1 MYTFKQN
8 LVSKDKYSIKCPYA
22 MKVEYIT
29 VHDTA
34 NRATAENEIK
44 YMISNDKEVSFH
56 LAVDETQVIQGLPF
70 DRNSWSCGDG
80 KHGKGNRNSISIEI
94 CRPIHNDKSL
104 YTKAEENAVYVVA
117 RLLYTHNLS
126 IEKLKKHQDW
136 SGKTCPNVLLREGR
150 WNTFKE
156 RVNIVLK
163 AIHNGK
169 CSGELSSG
177 TTTITTE
184 STNYVVGDKVKVLQ
198 SAQKYATGEAIKSFV
213 KGSTYEIIRI
223 EEDKLLLSKI
233 TSWVYAHDVEKV
245 SDSSTVATG
254 KGSPSHEVVSSTG
267 RESFLVEIICDELN
281 IRQKADFNSK
291 VVGTV
296 KRGEV
301 YTIIKEENGLGKLK
315 SGIGY
320 ISMNLTYIKRK

>member
-8 LVSKDKYSIKCPYA
+8 LVAKDKYSIKCPYD

-34 NRATAENEIK
+34 NHAPATNEIQ
-44 YMISNDKEVSFH
+44 YMITNNNEVSFH

-94 CRPIHNDKSL
+94 CRPTHEDKSL
-104 YTKAEENAVYVVA
+104 YMKAEQNAVYVVA
-117 RLLYTHNLS
+117 RLLYMNNLS
-126 IEKLKKHQDW
+126 IDKLKKHQDW
-136 SGKTCPNVLLREGR
+136 SGKNCPNVLLKEGR
-150 WNTFKE
+150 WNQFKE
-156 RVNIVLK
+156 RVNKVLK
-163 AIHNGK
+163 EIHNGN
-169 CSGELSSG
+169 CSSELGSG

-281 IRQKADFNSK
+281 IRQIADFNSK
-291 VVGTV
+291 VVGIV

-320 ISMNLTYIKRK
+320 ISMNEKYIKKK

>member
-8 LVSKDKYSIKCPYA
+8 LVSKDKYSIKCPYS

-56 LAVDETQVIQGLPF
+56 LAVDEAEVIQGLPF

-80 KHGKGNRNSISIEI
+80 AKGSGNRKSISVEI
-94 CRPIHNDKSL
+94 CRPTHVDKSL
-104 YTKAEENAVYVVA
+104 YLQAEENAVYVIA

-156 RVNIVLK
+156 RVNTVLK
-163 AIHNGK
+163 AIHNGE

-177 TTTITTE
+177 TTAITT
-184 STNYVVGDKVKVLQ
+184 SSKKYSVGDKVKVLTSVQ
-198 SAQKYATGEAIKSFV
+198 NYATGEIIKSFV

-223 EEDKLLLSKI
+223 KEDKLLLSKI
-233 TSWVYAHDVEKV
+233 TSWVYDHDVEKV
-245 SDSSTVATG
+245 SADKNTTTATD
-254 KGSPSHEVVSSTG
+254 
-267 RESFLVEIICDELN
+267 ESFLVKIICDELN
-281 IRQKADFNSK
+281 IRQIADFNSK
-291 VVGTV
+291 IVGTV

-301 YTIIKEENGLGKLK
+301 YTIINEENGLGKLK
-315 SGIGY
+315 SGVGY
-320 ISMNLTYIKRK
+320 ISMNEKYIKKK

>member
-1 MYTFKQN
+1 MYIFKQN
-8 LVSKDKYSIKCPYA
+8 LVSKDKYSIKCPYS

-56 LAVDETQVIQGLPF
+56 LAVDEAEVIQGLPF

-80 KHGKGNRNSISIEI
+80 AKGTGNRKSISVEI
-94 CRPIHNDKSL
+94 CRPIHEDKSL

-117 RLLYTHNLS
+117 RLLYTHNLL

-136 SGKTCPNVLLREGR
+136 SGKTCPNVLLKEGR

-156 RVNIVLK
+156 RVNTVLK
-163 AIHNGK
+163 AIHNGE

-177 TTTITTE
+177 ITTVITSSE
-184 STNYVVGDKVKVLQ
+184 KYSVGDKVKVLA
-198 SAQKYATGEAIKSFV
+198 SAQNYATGETIKSFV
-213 KGSTYEIIRI
+213 KGSTYEVVRI
-223 EEDKLLLSKI
+223 KEDKLLLSKI
-233 TSWVYAHDVEKV
+233 NSWVYSHDIEKV
-245 SDSSTVATG
+245 SADKNTTVATD
-254 KGSPSHEVVSSTG
+254 
-267 RESFLVEIICDELN
+267 ESFLVEIICDELN
-281 IRQKADFNSK
+281 IRQIADFNSK
-291 VVGTV
+291 IVGTV

-320 ISMNLTYIKRK
+320 ISMNLKYIKKK

>member
-8 LVSKDKYSIKCPYA
+8 LVSKDKYSIKCPYS

-56 LAVDETQVIQGLPF
+56 LAVDEAEVIQGLPF

-80 KHGKGNRNSISIEI
+80 AKGTGNRKSISVEI
-94 CRPIHNDKSL
+94 CRPIHEDKSL

-136 SGKTCPNVLLREGR
+136 SGKTCPNVLLKEGR

-156 RVNIVLK
+156 RVNTVLK
-163 AIHNGK
+163 AIHNGE
-169 CSGELSSG
+169 CSSQLSSG
-177 TTTITTE
+177 ITTITTE
-184 STNYVVGDKVKVLQ
+184 NEKYSVGDKVKVLQ
-198 SAQKYATGEAIKSFV
+198 SAQKYATGETIKSFV
-213 KGSTYEIIRI
+213 KGSTYEVVRI
-223 EEDKLLLSKI
+223 KEDKLLLSKI
-233 TSWVYAHDVEKV
+233 TSWVYANDVEKV
-245 SDSSTVATG
+245 SEDKYSTDN
-254 KGSPSHEVVSSTG
+254 
-267 RESFLVEIICDELN
+267 SFLVEIICDELN
-281 IRQKADFNSK
+281 IRKKADFNSK
-291 VVGTV
+291 VVGNV

-320 ISMNLTYIKRK
+320 ISMNPNYIKKK

>member
-8 LVSKDKYSIKCPYA
+8 LVSRDKYSIKCPYS

-34 NRATAENEIK
+34 NSASATNEIQ
-44 YMISNDKEVSFH
+44 YMISNNNEVSFH

-80 KHGKGNRNSISIEI
+80 AKGTGNRKSISVEI
-94 CRPIHNDKSL
+94 CRPIHEDKSL
-104 YTKAEENAVYVVA
+104 YKKAEANAVYVVA

-136 SGKTCPNVLLREGR
+136 SGKTCPNVLLKEGR

-156 RVNIVLK
+156 QVNTVLK
-163 AIHNGK
+163 AIHKGE
-169 CSGELSSG
+169 CSSELSSG
-177 TTTITTE
+177 ATAIE
-184 STNYVVGDKVKVLQ
+184 NYMVGDKVKVLA
-198 SAQKYATGEAIKSFV
+198 SAQNYATGETIKSFV
-213 KGSTYEIIRI
+213 KGSTYEVVRI
-223 EEDKLLLSKI
+223 KEDKLLLSKI
-233 TSWVYAHDVEKV
+233 TSWIYADDVEKV
-245 SDSSTVATG
+245 SEDKYSTDN
-254 KGSPSHEVVSSTG
+254 
-267 RESFLVEIICDELN
+267 SFLVEIICDELN
-281 IRQKADFNSK
+281 IRKKADFNSK
-291 VVGTV
+291 VVGNV

-320 ISMNLTYIKRK
+320 ISMNPNYIKKK

>member
-1 MYTFKQN
+1 MYTWGQN
-8 LVSKDKYSIKCPYA
+8 LVSKDKYHIKCPYS

-56 LAVDETQVIQGLPF
+56 LAVDESEVIQGLPF

-80 KHGKGNRNSISIEI
+80 AKGTGNRNSISVEI
-94 CRPIHNDKSL
+94 CRATHEDKSL
-104 YTKAEENAVYVVA
+104 YLQAEENAVYVVA
-117 RLLYTHNLS
+117 RLLYIHNLS

-136 SGKTCPNVLLREGR
+136 SGKTCPNILLKEGR
-150 WNTFKE
+150 WDTFKE
-156 RVNIVLK
+156 RVNTVLK
-163 AIHNGK
+163 AIHNGQ

-177 TTTITTE
+177 ITEIKLSRE
-184 STNYVVGDKVKVLQ
+184 SYKVGDQVKVRQ
-198 SAQKYATGEAIKSFV
+198 SAKTYATGQPIKSFV
-213 KGSTYEIIRI
+213 KGNDYEIVRVK
-223 EEDKLLLSKI
+223 DGKLLLSKI
-233 TSWVYAHDVEKV
+233 VSWVYPHDVEKV
-245 SDSSTVATG
+245 NEVSDTIDKT
-254 KGSPSHEVVSSTG
+254 
-267 RESFLVEIICDELN
+267 FLVEIICDELN
-281 IRQKADFNSK
+281 IRQIADFNSK

-320 ISMNLTYIKRK
+320 ISMNPNYIRKK

>member
-1 MYTFKQN
+1 MYIFKQN
-8 LVSKDKYSIKCPYA
+8 LVSKDKHSIKCPYS
-22 MKVEYIT
+22 MKVKYIT

-56 LAVDETQVIQGLPF
+56 LAVDEAEVIQGLPF

-80 KHGKGNRNSISIEI
+80 AKGTGNRKSISVEI
-94 CRPIHNDKSL
+94 CRATHNDKSL

-136 SGKTCPNVLLREGR
+136 SGKTCPNVLLKEGR
-150 WNTFKE
+150 WNDFKE
-156 RVNIVLK
+156 SVNTVLK
-163 AIHNGK
+163 AIHNGE
-169 CSGELSSG
+169 CSSQLSSG
-177 TTTITTE
+177 TTTITTASE
-184 STNYVVGDKVKVLQ
+184 NYAVGDKVKVLLT
-198 SAQKYATGEAIKSFV
+198 AQNYATGEAIKPFV
-213 KGSTYEIIRI
+213 KGSTYEVVRI
-223 EEDKLLLSKI
+223 KDGKLLLSKI
-233 TSWVYAHDVEKV
+233 TSWVYPHDVKKV
-245 SDSSTVATG
+245 SEDTNTTDASGNT
-254 KGSPSHEVVSSTG
+254 
-267 RESFLVEIICDELN
+267 FLVEIICDELN

-291 VVGTV
+291 VVGSV

-315 SGIGY
+315 SGVGC
-320 ISMNLTYIKRK
+320 ISMNSKYIKKK

>member
-1 MYTFKQN
+1 MYIFKQN
-8 LVSKDKYSIKCPYA
+8 LVSKDKYSIKCPYS

-56 LAVDETQVIQGLPF
+56 LAVDEAEVIQGLPF

-80 KHGKGNRNSISIEI
+80 AKGTGNRKSISVEI
-94 CRPIHNDKSL
+94 CRPIHEDKSL

-136 SGKTCPNVLLREGR
+136 SGKMCPNVLLKEGR
-150 WNTFKE
+150 WNAFKE
-156 RVNIVLK
+156 RVNTVLK
-163 AIHNGK
+163 AIHNGE

-177 TTTITTE
+177 ITAITVFGE
-184 STNYVVGDKVKVLQ
+184 KYSVGDKVKVLESTQ
-198 SAQKYATGEAIKSFV
+198 NYATGEKIKSFV

-223 EEDKLLLSKI
+223 KEDKLLLSKI
-233 TSWVYAHDVEKV
+233 TSWFYDHDVEMV
-245 SDSSTVATG
+245 SSNTTVATD
-254 KGSPSHEVVSSTG
+254 K
-267 RESFLVEIICDELN
+267 SFLVEIICDELN
-281 IRQKADFNSK
+281 IRQRADFNSK
-291 VVGTV
+291 IVGSV

-315 SGIGY
+315 SGVGY
-320 ISMNLTYIKRK
+320 ISMNPKYIKRK

>member
-8 LVSKDKYSIKCPYA
+8 LVSKDKYSIKCPYS

-56 LAVDETQVIQGLPF
+56 LAVDESEVIQGLPF

-80 KHGKGNRNSISIEI
+80 TYGKGNRNSISIEI
-94 CRPIHNDKSL
+94 CRPTHNDKSL

-136 SGKTCPNVLLREGR
+136 SGKMCPNVLLKEGR
-150 WNTFKE
+150 WNAFEE
-156 RVNIVLK
+156 RVNTILK
-163 AIHNGK
+163 AIHNGE

-177 TTTITTE
+177 TTTVTTASE
-184 STNYVVGDKVKVLQ
+184 KYSVGDKVKVLA
-198 SAQKYATGEAIKSFV
+198 SAKNYATGEIIKSFV

-223 EEDKLLLSKI
+223 KEDKLLLSKI
-233 TSWVYAHDVEKV
+233 TSWVYDHDVEKV
-245 SDSSTVATG
+245 SADKNTTTVTD
-254 KGSPSHEVVSSTG
+254 
-267 RESFLVEIICDELN
+267 ESFLVEIICDELN
-281 IRQKADFNSK
+281 IRQIADFNSK

-320 ISMNLTYIKRK
+320 ISMNENYIKKN

>member
-56 LAVDETQVIQGLPF
+56 LAVDESEVIQGLPF

-80 KHGKGNRNSISIEI
+80 ATGTGNRKSISVEI
-94 CRPIHNDKSL
+94 CRPTHEDKSL
-104 YTKAEENAVYVVA
+104 YMTAEENAVYVVA
-117 RLLYTHNLS
+117 RLLYAHNLS

-136 SGKTCPNVLLREGR
+136 SGKTCPNVLLKEGR

-156 RVNIVLK
+156 CVNTVLK
-163 AIHNGK
+163 AIHKGE
-169 CSGELSSG
+169 CSIELSSG
-177 TTTITTE
+177 TTTVTTSNE
-184 STNYVVGDKVKVLQ
+184 KYSVGDKVKVLA
-198 SAQKYATGEAIKSFV
+198 SAQNYATGETIKFFV

-223 EEDKLLLSKI
+223 KEDKLLLSKI

-245 SDSSTVATG
+245 SDSSTVATD
-254 KGSPSHEVVSSTG
+254 K
-267 RESFLVEIICDELN
+267 SFLVEIVCDELN
-281 IRQKADFNSK
+281 IRQIADFNSK

-315 SGIGY
+315 SGAGY
-320 ISMNLTYIKRK
+320 ISMNPNYIKKK

>member
-22 MKVEYIT
+22 MKVEYVT
-29 VHDTA
+29 VHDTG

-56 LAVDETQVIQGLPF
+56 LAVDESEVIQGLPL

-80 KHGKGNRNSISIEI
+80 AKGSGNRNSISVEI
-94 CRPIHNDKSL
+94 CRPTHDDKSL
-104 YTKAEENAVYVVA
+104 YKKAEENAVYVVA

-136 SGKTCPNVLLREGR
+136 SGKMCPNVLLKEGG

-156 RVNIVLK
+156 RVNTILK
-163 AIHNGK
+163 AIHNGE
-169 CSGELSSG
+169 CSSQLGSG
-177 TTTITTE
+177 TTTITTASE
-184 STNYVVGDKVKVLQ
+184 KYSVGDKVKVLA
-198 SAQKYATGEAIKSFV
+198 SAQNYATGETIKFFV

-223 EEDKLLLSKI
+223 KEDKLLLSKI

-245 SDSSTVATG
+245 SDSSTVATD
-254 KGSPSHEVVSSTG
+254 K
-267 RESFLVEIICDELN
+267 SFLVEIVCDELN
-281 IRQKADFNSK
+281 IRQIADFNSK

-301 YTIIKEENGLGKLK
+301 YTIIKEESGLGKLK

-320 ISMNLTYIKRK
+320 ISMNPNYIKKK